1 MNQRNQKKDEGVLSG
16 ADELMLVFGHI
27 GITAGVFKVCET
39 IFSRDGANENNE
51 PVAGLQGNAV
61 SDCLKSGIHLS
72 GIKNLAGK
80 IDYRMVIIG
89 SVLPDLIDK
98 PLFLLFGNSLELS
111 GRDYAHTLILG
122 LLLLIGGLVLNRYG
136 RPWLLVVSLSSF
148 MHLVLDRIWNKPVT
162 LLWPLMGPLR
172 GETIEGWITDRWYS
186 IFTVPEVYIPEI
198 IGLAILLAFFI
209 RLIKNKGI
217 TGFLK
222 NGIVE

>member
-1 MNQRNQKKDEGVLSG
+1 MILSGTG
-16 ADELMLVFGHI
+16 ADESG
-27 GITAGVFKVCET
+27 
-39 IFSRDGANENNE
+39 E

-61 SDCLKSGIHLS
+61 SDRLKSGFHIG

-162 LLWPLMGPLR
+162 LFWPLMGPLR
-172 GETIEGWITDRWYS
+172 GETTEGWVADRWYS
-186 IFTVPEVYIPEI
+186 IFTVPEAYIPEI

-209 RLIKNKGI
+209 RLIRNKGI
-217 TGFLK
+217 TEFLK